1 MLTKVTPNQCIN
13 LVKAMAKRYI
23 FRGITCALRY
33 KTTGE
38 PKMATSADKPRPAHV
53 PKENVYEKTHWLL
66 IVTYL
71 VASLAVYLLISN
83 AG

>member
-1 MLTKVTPNQCIN
+1 
-13 LVKAMAKRYI
+13 MAS
-23 FRGITCALRY
+23 
-33 KTTGE
+33 
-38 PKMATSADKPRPAHV
+38 ATQKPRPAHV
-53 PKENVYEKTHWLL
+53 PEENVYEKTHWLL

>member
-1 MLTKVTPNQCIN
+1 
-13 LVKAMAKRYI
+13 MA
-23 FRGITCALRY
+23 AL
-33 KTTGE
+33 
-38 PKMATSADKPRPAHV
+38 AHKPRPAHV